1 MTLDLAGIVGRLDE
15 MVEQH
20 KLQRNADRFAA
31 LESAYANLR
40 DDDLR
45 ARLQTAKT
53 SWLLARTDAE
63 YRATFPPAAIEG
75 DFAIVASDGSFILPD
90 RHSPVRFFLINIGKV
105 ILRYGSEPGAELSA
119 EPTLYF
125 QEDELFVPNAVRRVP
140 VDGTILGL
148 KRATDELRV
157 AAEQAVRQGRECP
170 SLALQDGTLV
180 LWGLESQQG
189 FVVDWVL
196 PPFLDTMRTLRD
208 ANVPVAAFISY
219 PGARELMNTLRV
231 SVCDYPAQG
240 RKVDC
245 DHCRHRIETE
255 GHTPACD
262 VLPDVTDRFLFE
274 NVASLQEGE
283 RSQVFASTSKI
294 LDRYGPDFHVHFFY
308 LHTGVEIARVEI
320 PRWVAADRDLLEFTH
335 AAIYDQCQRGMG
347 YPSALQE
354 AHEIAVI
361 RADERRAV
369 EIMVEES
376 LAGHGIVHRRS
387 AKDGSKRGRFV

>member
-1 MTLDLAGIVGRLDE
+1 MTLDLAGIVGRLE
-15 MVEQH
+15 AMVEEH
-20 KLQRNADRFAA
+20 KRRNTGDRFAA

-45 ARLQTAKT
+45 LRLQTAKT
-53 SWLLARTDAE
+53 SWLLARTDGD
-63 YRATFPPAAIEG
+63 YRATFPPVAIDG

-105 ILRYGSEPGAELSA
+105 ILRYGSEPTAELSA

-157 AAEQAVRQGRECP
+157 AADQAVRQAKECP

-180 LWGLESQQG
+180 LWGLESQQD

-245 DHCRHRIETE
+245 DHCRNRIAE

-262 VLPDVTDRFLFE
+262 ILPEVTDRFLFE
-274 NVASLQEGE
+274 NVANLQPGE

-308 LHTGVEIARVEI
+308 LHTGVEIARVET

-361 RADERRAV
+361 RADERRAI
-369 EIMVEES
+369 ETMVEES
-376 LAGHGIVHRRS
+376 LVGHGIPHQRS

>member
-1 MTLDLAGIVGRLDE
+1 MTLNLADIAGRLE
-15 MVEQH
+15 SMVEEH
-20 KLQRNADRFAA
+20 KRQRAGDRYAA
-31 LESAYANLR
+31 LELAYANLL

-45 ARLQTAKT
+45 NRLQTAKT
-53 SWLLARTDAE
+53 SWLLAGTDAE
-63 YRATFPPAAIEG
+63 YRATFAAAAVEG
-75 DFAIVASDGSFILPD
+75 DFAVVASDGSFILPD
-90 RHSPVRFFLINIGKV
+90 RHSPVRFFLVNIGKV

-119 EPTLYF
+119 EPKLYF

-157 AAEQAVRQGRECP
+157 AAEQAVRQRKECP
-170 SLALQDGTLV
+170 TLALQDGTLV
-180 LWGLESQQG
+180 LWGLESQQD
-189 FVVDWVL
+189 FVVDWIL
-196 PPFLDTMRTLRD
+196 PPFLDTMRSLRD
-208 ANVPVAAFISY
+208 ANVPVAAFISF
-219 PGARELMNTLRV
+219 PGAKEFMNTLRV
-231 SVCDYPAQG
+231 SVCDYPSQG
-240 RKVDC
+240 RAVNC
-245 DHCRHRIETE
+245 DHCRSRIASE

-262 VLPDVTDRFLFE
+262 ILPDVTDGFLVE
-274 NVASLQEGE
+274 NVANLQPGE

-320 PRWVAADRDLLEFTH
+320 PRWVAADRDLLEFTQ
-335 AAIYDQCQRGMG
+335 AAIYDQCQRGNG

-369 EIMVEES
+369 EIMLEAS
-376 LAGHGIVHRRS
+376 LANHDIVHRRS

>member
-1 MTLDLAGIVGRLDE
+1 MTLDLAGIAGRLE
-15 MVEQH
+15 AMVEEH
-20 KLQRNADRFAA
+20 KRQSAGDRLTA
-31 LESAYANLR
+31 LETAYANLR

-45 ARLQTAKT
+45 MRLQTAKT

-63 YRATFPPAAIEG
+63 YRSTFPPVAIEG
-75 DFAIVASDGSFILPD
+75 DFAIVASDGSFVLPD

-105 ILRYGSEPGAELSA
+105 ILRYGLEPGAELSA
-119 EPTLYF
+119 EPKLYF

-148 KRATDELRV
+148 KRAADELRV
-157 AAEQAVRQGRECP
+157 AADHAVRQGKECP
-170 SLALQDGTLV
+170 ALALQDGTLI
-180 LWGLESQQG
+180 LWGLESQQD

-219 PGARELMNTLRV
+219 PGAKELMNALRV
-231 SVCDYPAQG
+231 SVCDYPLQG
-240 RKVDC
+240 RVVNC
-245 DHCRHRIETE
+245 DHCRARIASE

-262 VLPDVTDRFLFE
+262 VLPDVTDGFLFE
-274 NVASLQEGE
+274 NVATLQPGE

-294 LDRYGPDFHVHFFY
+294 LDRYGPDFHIHFFY
-308 LHTGVEIARVEI
+308 LHTGVEIARIEI

-335 AAIYDQCQRGMG
+335 AAIYDQCQRGRG

-376 LAGHGIVHRRS
+376 LAGHGILHRRS